1 MAWRMEPS
9 PKCANLTTTTPCA
22 RMHTREGKHL
32 MSMKNIIKIIIY
44 IIAILVMLFHG
55 NRNPDWLKGLLS
67 LNLGIWIAY
76 YVFCSVILPG
86 LACIFWSFFVDKCKT
101 YPGSCCL
108 SCIYWRCSI
117 AHTVRMHRFTR
128 LETVL
133 LQWHCI
139 KITRNDLVFESI
151 GFWILPDT
159 KLYWVVIRKGLMFLH
174 KQFQ

>member
-1 MAWRMEPS
+1 MQALRKLHGKIKVGSCPSSNYTSWNTMAWRMEPS

-55 NRNPDWLKGLLS
+55 NRNPDWSKGLVS

-86 LACIFWSFFVDKCKT
+86 LACIFWSFLLISVKHILGHAVSLAYTGDAVLHILCA
-101 YPGSCCL
+101 
-108 SCIYWRCSI
+108 CIDS
-117 AHTVRMHRFTR
+117 HV
-128 LETVL
+128 
-133 LQWHCI
+133 
-139 KITRNDLVFESI
+139 
-151 GFWILPDT
+151 
-159 KLYWVVIRKGLMFLH
+159 
-174 KQFQ
+174 